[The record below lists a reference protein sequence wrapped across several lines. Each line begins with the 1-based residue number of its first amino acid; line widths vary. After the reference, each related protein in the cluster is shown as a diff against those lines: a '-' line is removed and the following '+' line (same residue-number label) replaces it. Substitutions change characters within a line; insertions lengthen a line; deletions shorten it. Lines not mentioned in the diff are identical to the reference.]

1 LGTTAPA
8 HAGSQGQPVDERTS
22 GSATAAQGGGTG
34 GGLGGGGEGLGAGG
48 SQSSEASLDSG
59 AASAKPRSLF
69 SDVPPVT
76 KDASTGVDAPTAPPE
91 SKQAANQRP
100 SGSSGNQSR
109 PDAGTTKEQSAG
121 GKGDKGV
128 GSGNSND
135 TAPDGSKP
143 AGAVTGNDEATKH
156 PSSEAGPA
164 TNAAGNAANDDT
176 TSASASSP
184 TPKTEIELPDFE
196 VQSIQGD
203 KTILDRSDETERRN
217 AHPVTGI
224 WEQAAG
230 PNDSD
235 FAPGGYERSVVML
248 NPALKTAAVYRVFR
262 GDITLVIGGELS
274 LDADAP
280 RNRATDGQLT
290 IREDASSTSK
300 FRRTPLALSG
310 SPATTVAP
318 PAGDGPW
325 SLEWKR
331 EGMELVL
338 GGKRYTAITR
348 DAFEKVRR
356 GGGDIASEADKADR
370 IEARPPE
377 ASTQRVN
384 ETSFFGLRGG
394 GKRICFI
401 VDVSGSMAGPK
412 LDRLKQELAGTIQ
425 SLKPGTLFSVVFF
438 DSTPTVISQQWMN
451 TDTEK
456 QRAIQVIANQGA
468 GAGTDPTGAFQFA
481 FGTLN
486 PLPDCIYYMTDGQTN
501 ADVAGL
507 LRALNT
513 GANKTA
519 VHAIAFGDQS
529 LEPVMKQVA
538 AENNGTYIFVP

>member
-1 LGTTAPA
+1 
-8 HAGSQGQPVDERTS
+8 
-22 GSATAAQGGGTG
+22 
-34 GGLGGGGEGLGAGG
+34 
-48 SQSSEASLDSG
+48 
-59 AASAKPRSLF
+59 LF

-76 KDASTGVDAPTAPPE
+76 KDASSGVESPAALPDSTPSSDA
-91 SKQAANQRP
+91 RP
-100 SGSSGNQSR
+100 SGSSGDQSR
-109 PDAGTTKEQSAG
+109 PDAGATKDESAG

-128 GSGNSND
+128 GSGGSD
-135 TAPDGSKP
+135 DKTPDGSTP
-143 AGAVTGNDEATKH
+143 EGALAGNDEATKD
-156 PSSEAGPA
+156 PSSEAGSSDNAPTDA
-164 TNAAGNAANDDT
+164 TRAAGNNGAT
-176 TSASASSP
+176 GGTGSAPAP
-184 TPKTEIELPDFE
+184 RAEIEIPEFE
-196 VQSIQGD
+196 IHAIEGD
-203 KTILDRSDETERRN
+203 KTILDRSNETERRN

-224 WEQAAG
+224 WEQIAG

-235 FAPGGYERSVVML
+235 FAPGGYERSVLML
-248 NPALKTAAVYRVFR
+248 NPALKTAAIYRVFR
-262 GDITLVIGGELS
+262 GDITLVVGGEMS

-280 RNRATDGQLT
+280 RIRATDGQLT

-300 FRRTPLALSG
+300 FRRTPLALGG
-310 SPATTVAP
+310 SPAVTVTP

-325 SLEWKR
+325 PQEWKR

-412 LDRLKQELAGTIQ
+412 LDRLKQELTATIQ

-438 DSTPTVISQQWMN
+438 DSGPTVISQQWMQSDAERQN
-451 TDTEK
+451 
-456 QRAIQVIANQGA
+456 AAQVIANQGA

-481 FGTLN
+481 FQTLN

-501 ADVAGL
+501 ADVVGL
-507 LRALNT
+507 LRTLNT
-513 GANKTA
+513 GTNKTA

-538 AENNGTYIFVP
+538 AENKGTYIFVP